1 MKMTKKEFNAAA
13 ARLIYDFVG
22 ADGFV
27 SDRELAIMEHL
38 KGKYDLMPE
47 RMMDIN
53 CQSFCKALKTICSC
67 TDKEAITELKAD
79 LELVAGYGQEK
90 HESDKFTRIEGHCS
104 LTEAWLLLAI
114 KYALEKN
121 ATVFS
126 LEKKMYR
133 FSRAEVI
140 YLEKDDC
147 NEEIHQEIVSNYEE
161 YKAKLGLYGMRLVY
175 IPRVCKFLE
184 SKNQENLVSLMR
196 YVNPF
201 KVYRND
207 DARKI
212 AQNLQKYTTSEFAK
226 DLFEGHLGLYN
237 SLRPSFLLKVKT
249 SVVSNGDS
257 QNKMSDF
264 ILIPIEN
271 SVTQTLEQAL
281 HIYTSFTL
289 DLHFPDKKLHG
300 HPFALHGFDRTFLN
314 FVMER
319 ELSTDV
325 LTKLTFD
332 FYDINKCVVFNFND
346 KRSVK
351 IPLGNK
357 DMCLYLL
364 IIIFSFYNKPVKLKN
379 SAKGFTRKQSDEE
392 RVFQSIYNKVKREK
406 TNSDLY
412 EGDGECETKITNLLK
427 RLKNCN
433 IHSDYQVQRKKGEKK
448 AHVTFAGKDLVYV
461 KLGSKEVLLFDELDR
476 RMACCSGNI
485 TKVCEDLFE

>member
-1 MKMTKKEFNAAA
+1 MLKKDFCAAA
-13 ARLIYDFVG
+13 ARLIFDFVG
-22 ADGFV
+22 ADGYV
-27 SDRELAIMEHL
+27 SDRELAIMEYL
-38 KGKYDLMPE
+38 KDKYDLKPE
-47 RMMDIN
+47 RMAEIN
-53 CQSFCKALKTICSC
+53 GLSFCKALKTICDC
-67 TDKEAITELKAD
+67 NDKKAITELQAD
-79 LELVAGYGQEK
+79 LELVAGYGQDN
-90 HESDKFTRIEGHCS
+90 HESGKFTRIEGHCS

-114 KYALEKN
+114 KFALEKN

-140 YLEKDDC
+140 YLEKEDG
-147 NEEIHQEIVSNYEE
+147 NEEIHRDIVSNYEE

-175 IPRVCKFLE
+175 IPRVCRFLE

-249 SVVSNGDS
+249 SVVSNGNS
-257 QNKMSDF
+257 QSKMSDF
-264 ILIPIEN
+264 ILIPIEG
-271 SVTQTLEQAL
+271 SVAQTLEQAL
-281 HIYTSFTL
+281 EIYTSYTL

-314 FVMER
+314 FVMAR

-332 FYDINKCVVFNFND
+332 FYSDEKKVTFNFDD
-346 KRSVK
+346 KRCVD
-351 IPLGNK
+351 IPFGNK
-357 DMCLYLL
+357 EMCLYLL
-364 IIIFSFYNKPVKLKN
+364 IIIFSFYDKTVKLKN
-379 SAKGFTRKQSDEE
+379 SAKRFTGKLSDEE
-392 RVFQSIYNKVKREK
+392 TVFQYIYNKVKRK
-406 TNSDLY
+406 SDKNDLY
-412 EGDGECETKITNLLK
+412 EGDGECETKITKLLN
-427 RLKNCN
+427 RLKEHN
-433 IHSDYQVQRKKGEKK
+433 IHSDYYVQRRKGEKK
-448 AHVTFAGKDLVYV
+448 AYVAFAGKNLVCV
-461 KLGSKEVLLFDELDR
+461 RLGRKELSLYDELDSK
-476 RMACCSGNI
+476 MKACRGDI
-485 TKVCEDLFE
+485 VKACEELFK